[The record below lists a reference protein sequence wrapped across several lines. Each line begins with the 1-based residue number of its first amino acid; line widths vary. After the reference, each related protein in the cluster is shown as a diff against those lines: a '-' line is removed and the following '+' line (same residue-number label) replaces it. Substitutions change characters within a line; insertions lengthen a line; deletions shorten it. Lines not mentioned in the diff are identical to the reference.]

1 MATHTRDFSREL
13 GSIFF
18 RGRFRFGYGVFRVPK
33 NGIFK
38 TKKRPVTQIVKI
50 AFTLKKKSNIAK
62 ISLSTIYWNAEVC
75 SL

>member
-1 MATHTRDFSREL
+1 MTTELLMFCCISREL

-38 TKKRPVTQIVKI
+38 TNKSCGMWLEKIVLTFKQKI
-50 AFTLKKKSNIAK
+50 LRLKNVDS
-62 ISLSTIYWNAEVC
+62 ST
-75 SL
+75 